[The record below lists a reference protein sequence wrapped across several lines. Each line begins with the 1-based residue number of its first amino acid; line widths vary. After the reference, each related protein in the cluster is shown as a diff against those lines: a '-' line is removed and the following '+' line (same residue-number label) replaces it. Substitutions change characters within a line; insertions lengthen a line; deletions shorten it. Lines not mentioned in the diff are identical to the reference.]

1 MINKYKK
8 DIIRVYEDINQIKI
22 QSDLKLI
29 KKDNELNRIIGLI
42 KDIIIA
48 STDNNKLWKY
58 FTNKF

>member
-1 MINKYKK
+1 VINKYKK

-42 KDIIIA
+42 KDIIIV
-48 STDNNKLWKY
+48 STDNNKL
-58 FTNKF
+58 